1 MNGGFAIDPATLR
14 RNDDPPDYVA
24 FREAAIRCT
33 ARVGTKL
40 ELSPDQ
46 RLVLAQMSD
55 EHDIPRL
62 MEWVGRSNRS
72 KFREAVLAPLLAL
85 GLVAMTIPDKPNSSN
100 QRYRLTEHGK
110 ALRDEVSE

>member
-1 MNGGFAIDPATLR
+1 MMIHPTMWPFAR
-14 RNDDPPDYVA
+14 PPFD
-24 FREAAIRCT
+24 
-33 ARVGTKL
+33 ARPESGLSRDQVGTKL

-55 EHDIPRL
+55 EHDIPTL

-85 GLVAMTIPDKPNSSN
+85 GLVAMTIPDKPNSSK
-100 QRYRLTEHGK
+100 QRYRLSEHGK
-110 ALRDEVSE
+110 ALRDEASE